1 MIAVVGAQQ
10 AVPLLVRASAAALHS
25 GAREP
30 FHTQND
36 PVAIERSG

>member
-1 MIAVVGAQQ
+1 MTVAVGAQQ
-10 AVPLLVRASAAALHS
+10 AAPLLVRASAAALHS

-30 FHTQND
+30 FHTHND

>member
-1 MIAVVGAQQ
+1 MTAVVEARH
-10 AVPLLVRASAAALHS
+10 AAPLLVHASAALLHS

-30 FHTQND
+30 FHTHND